1 MTPLNTTQIRKDF
14 PILEREIHGK
24 QLIYLDNAATS
35 QRPKNVIDA
44 INRFYTTINA
54 NVHRGVHTLSE
65 EATTAY
71 EMTRR
76 KITAFIHAKSDKEI
90 VFTKNTTEA
99 INLVAHGFVKPQL
112 TAKDS
117 ILITTMEHH
126 SNLLPW
132 QTICQEKNA
141 HLLVAPIDEHGELDI
156 TKVKELLAKKPKI
169 FAVAHISNVL
179 GTVNPIRYLIE
190 LSHEYNVPVLVDGA
204 QAAPHMEINVQE
216 LDADFYAFSAH
227 KMLGPTG
234 VGILYGKRKCLEK
247 TEPLLTGGGMVK
259 EADYTTHTYHDIPQ
273 RFEAGTPNIA
283 DVVAFGAAIDYL
295 EQVGMKQIWHHTQE
309 LTAYCYTKLSELSWI
324 QLYGPKDQTKRGGVI
339 AFNVLDQTG
348 KIIHPHDVVTIL
360 DEDGIAVRSGH
371 HCTMPLHHHLNL
383 PSTTRVSFY
392 FYNTKEEV
400 DQFIISLHRVVAL
413 FNKTGEAR
421 P

>member
-14 PILEREIHGK
+14 PILERNIHGK

-35 QRPKNVIDA
+35 QKPTNMLQSLQH
-44 INRFYTTINA
+44 FYTTINA

-76 KITAFIHAKSDKEI
+76 KIMAFIHAKSDKEI

-117 ILITTMEHH
+117 ILITAMEHH

-132 QTICQEKNA
+132 QTIAHEKNA
-141 HLLVAPIDEHGELDI
+141 QLLVVPITESGELDI
-156 TKVKELLAKKPKI
+156 IKVKELLAKKPKI

-179 GTVNPIRYLIE
+179 GTVNPVRYLVE
-190 LSHEYNVPVLVDGA
+190 LAHEYNVPVLVDGA

-234 VGILYGKRKCLEK
+234 VGILYGKRKYLEK

-259 EADYTTHTYHDIPQ
+259 EADYQTHTYHDIPQ
-273 RFEAGTPNIA
+273 RFEAGTQNIA

-295 EQVGMKQIWHHTQE
+295 EQVGMKQIWNHTQE
-309 LTAYCYTKLSELSWI
+309 LTAYCYAQLTALPWI
-324 QLYGPKDQTKRGGVI
+324 QVYGPQEPTKRGGVI
-339 AFNVLDQTG
+339 AFNVLDHTS

-371 HCTMPLHHHLNL
+371 HCTIPLHHHLNL

-400 DQFIISLHRVVAL
+400 DQFITSLHRVVAL
-413 FNKTGEAR
+413 FNKTEQ
-421 P
+421 PQP